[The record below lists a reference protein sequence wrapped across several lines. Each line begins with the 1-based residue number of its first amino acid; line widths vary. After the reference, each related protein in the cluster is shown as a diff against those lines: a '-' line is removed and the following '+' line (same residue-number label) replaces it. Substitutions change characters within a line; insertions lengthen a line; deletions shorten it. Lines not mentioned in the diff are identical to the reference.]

1 VKRVLLVD
9 DDDDLREVLADV
21 IAHGGYAV
29 AAAEGGFEALAWLRR
44 NGRADLIVLDLM
56 MPAMSGPQVKALLDG
71 DPALAGIPVLVL
83 SGDTMVAEQAAAMGA
98 AGWLGKPVEI
108 AALLSAVARYL

>member
-1 VKRVLLVD
+1 VKQVLLVD

-21 IAHGGYAV
+21 IAYGGYAV
-29 AAAEGGFEALAWLRR
+29 ATAEGGSQALSWLRR

-56 MPAMSGPQVKALLDG
+56 MPAMSGPEVKARLDG

-83 SGDTMVAEQAAAMGA
+83 SGDTRVAEQAAAMGA

-108 AALLSAVARYL
+108 ATLLAALARHT